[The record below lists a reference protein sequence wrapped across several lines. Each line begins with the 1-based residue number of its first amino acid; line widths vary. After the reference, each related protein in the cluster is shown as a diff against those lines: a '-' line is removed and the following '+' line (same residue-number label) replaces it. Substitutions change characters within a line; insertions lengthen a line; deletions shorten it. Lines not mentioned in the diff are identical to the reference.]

1 MKKRIGLPAVGR
13 TTMLGLNLAKTLEY
27 TTWLRILPNTTS
39 ATPKKQSYVLATST
53 PSPTCPEPPQINFWE
68 SLDTC
73 LQRNGSMEPFHSLFD
88 QTHLDADVAEP
99 KDDGITSSIKPL
111 DISCLPDTTTSQF
124 DAFDLNTATKP
135 SSFPILHPFLTG
147 KEEMFAFRALF
158 PAHLLLMQ
166 VDEIPH
172 TNTNTVSVLE
182 AKSLFHLDLL
192 PPSHGSEVPVH
203 MLGNKTTSTETYDLG
218 LLTAGTPSFGYGGRN
233 SPQPS
238 ITAREYSSSLSD
250 GMNSSRRSSWATSIS
265 THLGDDDH
273 GHPGLDC
280 AKLTG
285 EPDHDIYEDELIHA
299 YQHYCELIDVGDPQN
314 CRDKDF
320 SAQKPD
326 QEEDNGVVT
335 AGTATHGAG
344 GLAVEASGD
353 MVSDNPCEPMTHA
366 ESVPK
371 EDSMQPGSRSTLNN
385 EIKITPLST
394 PAEAAAW
401 AHSYCDADPE
411 STKIK
416 ILTDD
421 GGKEYVLYHDCFH
434 CVPIDLA
441 PELIQIT
448 EEDDGYGSAPE
459 TCEAAKDGTKLGTIP
474 EDENEG

>member
-1 MKKRIGLPAVGR
+1 MKKRTGLPAVGR

-27 TTWLRILPNTTS
+27 TTWLRILPTTTS
-39 ATPKKQSYVLATST
+39 ATPKKQSYVLATSA
-53 PSPTCPEPPQINFWE
+53 PSPTCPEPPQLKFWE

-99 KDDGITSSIKPL
+99 KDDDIT
-111 DISCLPDTTTSQF
+111 
-124 DAFDLNTATKP
+124 N
-135 SSFPILHPFLTG
+135 
-147 KEEMFAFRALF
+147 
-158 PAHLLLMQ
+158 
-166 VDEIPH
+166 
-172 TNTNTVSVLE
+172 
-182 AKSLFHLDLL
+182 
-192 PPSHGSEVPVH
+192 
-203 MLGNKTTSTETYDLG
+203 
-218 LLTAGTPSFGYGGRN
+218 
-233 SPQPS
+233 
-238 ITAREYSSSLSD
+238 
-250 GMNSSRRSSWATSIS
+250 
-265 THLGDDDH
+265 
-273 GHPGLDC
+273 
-280 AKLTG
+280 
-285 EPDHDIYEDELIHA
+285 HDIYEDELIHA

-366 ESVPK
+366 ESVPQ

-441 PELIQIT
+441 PELIHIT

-459 TCEAAKDGTKLGTIP
+459 TCETAKDGTKLGTIP
-474 EDENEG
+474 EDENEDDEAGGGSRDEVDEEGDVEYAAPSDLCQGVCLLHKVDEGNWYSDAFSVYFEEFFSPPFRKQSSANFKGSRLRQVQSIEEMEQDEK